1 MELKD
6 RYLLDS
12 FIQLFETMGIG
23 SGGMVPVHSFVMDVH
38 GCGQEPIPYIALDHK
53 SRFVECSVEAV
64 GFKDIRSQ
72 ADRCAENFAAG
83 AGCLQNRERAPF
95 RSARY
100 KMQIRR
106 VIQKI
111 ERCSVE
117 NIGGIIICL
126 TFFAHKAERD
136 V

>member
-1 MELKD
+1 MELKN
-6 RYLLDS
+6 RYVFDS
-12 FIQLFETMGIG
+12 FIQLFETKGIG
-23 SGGMVPVHSFVMDVH
+23 SRGMVPVHSFVMDVH
-38 GCGQEPIPYIALDHK
+38 CCGQESIPYIALDHK

-106 VIQKI
+106 VVQKI
-111 ERCSVE
+111 QRRTVE
-117 NIGGIIICL
+117 YIGGIIIRR
-126 TFFAHKAERD
+126 TFFAYKAERD
-136 V
+136 L